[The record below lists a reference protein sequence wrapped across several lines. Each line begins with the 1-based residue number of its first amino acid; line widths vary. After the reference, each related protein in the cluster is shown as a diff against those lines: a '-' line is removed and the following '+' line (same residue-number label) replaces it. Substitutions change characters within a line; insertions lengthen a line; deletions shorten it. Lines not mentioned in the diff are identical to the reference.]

1 MQAGQLKKAEKFFK
15 SATVEAQSINSPQT
29 GRTYLRL
36 AAVYE
41 REGHDDRALA
51 AAQQAVVAD
60 EKSFGPKSLP
70 VILDL
75 DSSGTLYLLQAV
87 SEAGT
92 REKSRKLRPY

>member
-41 REGHDDRALA
+41 REGHNGRALA
-51 AAQQAVVAD
+51 AVQQALVAD

-70 VILDL
+70 VIQDL
-75 DSSGTLYLLQAV
+75 DSLGTLYLL
-87 SEAGT
+87 
-92 REKSRKLRPY
+92 